1 MKILDQRGA
10 QVESLLKD
18 RGCTL
23 TPQRRAI
30 LRFLDG
36 NLDHPTATDIFTAVT
51 ADFPMASRATV
62 YNTLTLLEA
71 VGAIHAIRESERETR
86 YDPNTA
92 HHHHQVC
99 PACGRIEDVPDAE
112 VRVLW
117 RGQEAQA
124 RVRFEQVCGGCGEG

>member
-1 MKILDQRGA
+1 MNHEL
-10 QVESLLKD
+10 VEGLLRS

-36 NLDHPTATDIFTAVT
+36 NLDHPTATEIFTAVT

-62 YNTLTLLEA
+62 YNTLTLLEE
-71 VGAIHAIRESERETR
+71 VGAVCAIRESERETR

-92 HHHHQVC
+92 HHHHRVC
-99 PACGRIEDVPDAE
+99 PVCGRIEDVSADE
-112 VRVLW
+112 VRVQW
-117 RGQEAQA
+117 RGQEARA
-124 RVRFEQVCGGCGEG
+124 TVRFEQACAGCAPA